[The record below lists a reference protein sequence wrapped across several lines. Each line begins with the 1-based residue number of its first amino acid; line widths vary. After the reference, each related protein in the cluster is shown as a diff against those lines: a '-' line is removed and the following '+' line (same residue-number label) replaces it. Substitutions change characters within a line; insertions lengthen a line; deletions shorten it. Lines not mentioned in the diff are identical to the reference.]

1 MSFDSMKATRAVEV
15 AEALFES
22 YSCGMTP
29 PYTLL
34 AEAEDLGLSIEA
46 IQEKVE
52 ELYGCEE
59 EASDDFI

>member
-22 YSCGMTP
+22 YTCGIIP

-34 AEAEDLGLSIEA
+34 ADAEELGLSVEA
-46 IQEKVE
+46 IKEKVE
-52 ELYGCEE
+52 ELYGTDEE
-59 EASDDFI
+59 EADD